1 VTHGICINGDG
12 SKKDTLRNIESTGQ
26 WVMNTVSEWYL
37 PGANQTSGNYASGVD
52 ETKEAG
58 LAQLPCAVVTAPRLA
73 QAPVSMECT
82 LEFSRD
88 IYNVHGMHTT
98 TLLVGRV
105 VHVHVHK
112 AVLKDDARGGSLTE
126 EDAATGSERPV
137 VPLVDLEKLRAVGR
151 AGDITYWPVGSGG
164 SSSMPRPVIS

>member
-1 VTHGICINGDG
+1 MNGDG
-12 SKKDTLRNIESTGQ
+12 SKKDTLRNIEATGQ

-37 PGANQTSGNYASGVD
+37 PCANQTSGNYASGVD

-58 LAQLPCAVVTAPRLA
+58 LVQLPCAVVAAPRLA

-82 LEFSRD
+82 LDFSRD
-88 IYNVHGMHTT
+88 IYNDNGVHTT

-112 AVLKDDARGGSLTE
+112 AVLKDDSRGGGQTE
-126 EDAATGSERPV
+126 TDAATGGERPV
-137 VPLVDLEKLRAVGR
+137 VPLVDLGKVRAVGR
-151 AGDITYWPVGSGG
+151 AGDVTYWPVGSGG